1 MRRRYGKF
9 HSVIVILT
17 IVKLSPVI
25 CTAGDYAADFLR
37 IGVGARPLAM
47 GEAYTAMADDASS
60 VFWNPAGVA
69 NVESG
74 DLFAGYTKW
83 PADINLY
90 SVALAHQLNMP
101 VVGEG
106 ALALSGTILNT
117 GLMNRTTEYD
127 VDGNY
132 SGTFPYEDY
141 AFGLTLGKYLTDRFA
156 FGSTVK
162 LVHEKIADWDVNLW
176 AVDIGT
182 YYETGFKSIR
192 IGMAIINFGPD
203 ARYKVD
209 EDNDGRIDEDPL
221 DGVSQDDDNGDGV
234 IDGLDL
240 DGEDVVQKAV
250 PMPLTFR
257 AGLAMDV
264 LQNESSKATLVAE
277 LAHPPDNKERYLF
290 GGEYWFQDVIAV
302 RAGWKLNMD
311 EGGFT
316 AGVGLKWP
324 FSSSAKISFDYAFN
338 DLGRLTNVHRV
349 STSLSF

>member
-1 MRRRYGKF
+1 MKKIIIVLTALAMVMLVVPSYGQLTKVGTVGFKF
-9 HSVIVILT
+9 LDV
-17 IVKLSPVI
+17 
-25 CTAGDYAADFLR
+25 
-37 IGVGARPLAM
+37 GVGARPLAM

-324 FSSSAKISFDYAFN
+324 FSSSAKISFDYAYN